1 MALYSA
7 PVRLSNA
14 RRVGGARHRRKGS
27 PIERE
32 IVALHKAL
40 GVHAERYPLS
50 GAGLFR
56 GSGHD
61 VEVYAL
67 GRDEAQPCKASQEI
81 LRREKS
87 RCIAWAKSR
96 SRATAS

>member
-1 MALYSA
+1 MDAYQHRV
-7 PVRLSNA
+7 PTSNPTCC
-14 RRVGGARHRRKGS
+14 GGARHRRKGS

-67 GRDEAQPCKASQEI
+67 GCDEAQPCKASQEI